1 MLTRLS
7 IRNVVL
13 IEALDLEFSGGL
25 GVLTG
30 ETGAGKSILLDALG
44 LVLGD
49 RADSSLVRAGEE
61 SAQVTAVFERRPGP
75 DPGPLEASARPPA
88 PGQARDDAIGAI
100 LGNAGVEIEP
110 GESLIVRR
118 QLKADGGSKA
128 FINDQPVGVAL
139 LRDLAGA
146 LVEIHG
152 QHDDRGLVNPRG
164 HRTLLDRFA
173 GADVAGIEA
182 AWRMWR
188 AAEDALAAARA
199 RLAQASDDRDLL
211 LAHLAELTALA
222 PEVGEEEEL
231 AEARATMQK
240 GERLSGDLAELQHLW
255 SGSDSA
261 LATLRSAAR
270 RLDRISAEHPLL
282 GEALAALDRA
292 VIEAGEAEDKL
303 ARAAEVLSHDPAA
316 LDRFET
322 RLFDLRAAARKHGC
336 TVDQLPDRM
345 LDMRASLDAIEG
357 GEAEIAGLEAAATN
371 AAANYRQRAEAL
383 SALRSEAAARLDKAV
398 AGELAPL
405 KLDAARFQTSVSQL
419 PEDRWGPQGMDAVE
433 FLISTNPGA
442 AFAPLAKIASG
453 GELSRFI
460 LALKVALAEQGGAA
474 TIIFDEIDR
483 GVGGAVASAIG
494 ERLARLAVGGQL
506 LAVTHSPQV
515 AARGASHF
523 VIAKSSEGTVTR
535 TSVTLLGAAGRQE
548 EIARMLS
555 GAEITAEARAQA
567 DRLLEG
573 V

>member
-1 MLTRLS
+1 MLTRLA

-13 IEALDLEFSGGL
+13 IEALELEFSGGL

-49 RADSSLVRAGEE
+49 RAESALVRAGEDRASV
-61 SAQVTAVFERRPGP
+61 SASFEFALLPATIRAVL
-75 DPGPLEASARPPA
+75 D
-88 PGQARDDAIGAI
+88 
-100 LGNAGVEIEP
+100 NADIAVEP
-110 GESLIVRR
+110 GEPLILRR
-118 QLKADGGSKA
+118 QVKADGGSKA
-128 FINDQPVGVAL
+128 FVNDQPVGAAL
-139 LRDLAGA
+139 LRELASG
-146 LVEIHG
+146 LVELHG

-164 HRTLLDRFA
+164 HRALLDRFA
-173 GADVAGIEA
+173 RADIDGVAA
-182 AWRMWR
+182 AWRSWR
-188 AAEDALAAARA
+188 ASADALDLARS
-199 RLAQASDDRDLL
+199 RIAQAAEDRDLL
-211 LAHLAELTALA
+211 LAHLAELVALA
-222 PEVGEEEEL
+222 PQAGEEQQL

-255 SGSDSA
+255 AGSDSA
-261 LATLRSAAR
+261 LASLRSAAR
-270 RLDRISAEHPLL
+270 RLERIASEHPLL
-282 GEALAALDRA
+282 KEALDALDRA

-303 ARAAEVLSHDPAA
+303 ARAAEALVHDPAA
-316 LDRFET
+316 LDSFET

-336 TVDQLPDRM
+336 SVDQLPERM
-345 LDMRASLDAIEG
+345 LAMRATLDGIEH
-357 GEAEIAGLEAAATN
+357 GEAEIAGLELAAQ
-371 AAANYRQRAEAL
+371 AAGRDYRTKAEAQ
-383 SALRSEAAARLDKAV
+383 SALRAQVAVRLDVAV
-398 AGELAPL
+398 AAELSPL
-405 KLDAARFQTSVSQL
+405 KLDTARFRTAL
-419 PEDRWGPQGMDAVE
+419 TPLGEERWGPQGIDSVE

-442 AFAPLAKIASG
+442 PFAPLNKIASG

-460 LALKVALAEQGGAA
+460 LALKVALAEEGGAA

-494 ERLARLAVGGQL
+494 ERLARLASTGQL

-515 AARGASHF
+515 AARGNAHYM
-523 VIAKSSEGTVTR
+523 IAKSSEGTVTR
-535 TSVTLLGAAGRQE
+535 TSVALLDTDGRQE

>member
-1 MLTRLS
+1 MLTRLA

-13 IEALDLEFSGGL
+13 IAALDLEFSGGL

-49 RADSSLVRAGEE
+49 RADSGLVRAGED
-61 SAQVTAVFERRPGP
+61 SASVTAVFELAG
-75 DPGPLEASARPPA
+75 GAPA
-88 PGQARDDAIGAI
+88 LLAE
-100 LGNAGVEIEP
+100 AGVEIDP
-110 GESLIVRR
+110 GEPLILRR

-128 FINDQPVGVAL
+128 FVNDQPVGVAL
-139 LRDLAGA
+139 LRDLAGY
-146 LVEIHG
+146 LVELHG

-164 HRTLLDRFA
+164 HRALLDRYA
-173 GADVAGIEA
+173 GADAAGVEA
-182 AWRMWR
+182 IWRSWR
-188 AAEDALAAARA
+188 GARDALAAARA
-199 RLAQASDDRDLL
+199 RLAQAGEDRDLL
-211 LAHLAELTALA
+211 LAHLAELTTLV

-231 AEARATMQK
+231 AAARATMQK

-255 SGSDSA
+255 AGSDSA
-261 LATLRSAAR
+261 LAGLRSAAR
-270 RLDRISAEHPLL
+270 RLDRIANEHPLL
-282 GEALAALDRA
+282 AEALASLDRA
-292 VIEAGEAEDKL
+292 LIEAGEAEDKL
-303 ARAAEVLSHDPAA
+303 ARAAEALTHDPAA

-322 RLFDLRAAARKHGC
+322 RLFDLRAAARKHHC
-336 TVDQLPDRM
+336 TVDQLPERM
-345 LDMRASLDAIEG
+345 LAMRAALDAIEG
-357 GEAEIAGLEAAATN
+357 GETEIAVLEQAATQTG
-371 AAANYRQRAEAL
+371 AEFRALAEAL
-383 SALRSEAAARLDKAV
+383 SARRAEAALRLDAAV
-398 AGELAPL
+398 AAELAPL
-405 KLDAARFQTSVSQL
+405 KLDTARFRTALTRL
-419 PEDRWGPQGMDAVE
+419 PEERWGAHGFDAAE

-442 AFAPLAKIASG
+442 DFAPLGKIASG

-460 LALKVALAEQGGAA
+460 LALKVALAEEGGAA

-494 ERLARLAVGGQL
+494 ERLARLASAGQL

-515 AARGASHF
+515 AARGDVHY

-535 TSVTLLGAAGRQE
+535 TSVHLLDAAGRQE